1 MTRDRVP
8 VVVISRMVVYLR
20 VLRDAVTAGKEYIS
34 SAELGDM
41 AGVNSA
47 QVRKDLAMFGEFGKQ
62 GVGYP
67 VETLAEEIARILG
80 HDTDMPI
87 AVFGVGELGTALSR
101 YLISRSKTL
110 EGFSFTV
117 KALFDSD
124 PAKIGTELGGVVIS
138 PVCSLPEVCAREN
151 IRIGIIAVPAA
162 AAQEVVDLAVV
173 YGIKGFLNFAPAKL
187 KVPPGVRVVSS
198 DVTMVLQELAFYL

>member
-8 VVVISRMVVYLR
+8 VVVINRMVVYLR
-20 VLRDAVTAGKEYIS
+20 VLRDAVAAGKKYIS

-67 VETLAEEIARILG
+67 VETLTKEIATILG

-87 AVFGVGELGTALSR
+87 AVFGIGELGTALAR
-101 YLISRSKTL
+101 YLISRSKAL
-110 EGFSFTV
+110 EDFRFAV

-124 PAKIGTELGGVVIS
+124 PAKIGTEVSGIAVS
-138 PVCSLPEVCAREN
+138 PIWSLQEICAREN
-151 IRIGIIAVPAA
+151 VKIGIIAVPAG
-162 AAQEVVDLAVV
+162 AAQEVVDLAVSE
-173 YGIKGFLNFAPAKL
+173 GIKGFLNFAPAKL